1 MVTPIW
7 SMINSGWQSG
17 LMRPIEN
24 RVCSSRGIVGSNP
37 TPAAAERQAPQIE
50 ITMILTEGALT
61 VFKQELFSFLFNNLF
76 FKFK

>member
-1 MVTPIW
+1 MVTPIS

-24 RVCSSRGIVGSNP
+24 RVCSLRVSWVRIPPPPLPKGEP
-37 TPAAAERQAPQIE
+37 PQIE
-50 ITMILTEGALT
+50 ITRILTEGALT
-61 VFKQELFSFLFNNLF
+61 VLKQELFSFLFNNLI